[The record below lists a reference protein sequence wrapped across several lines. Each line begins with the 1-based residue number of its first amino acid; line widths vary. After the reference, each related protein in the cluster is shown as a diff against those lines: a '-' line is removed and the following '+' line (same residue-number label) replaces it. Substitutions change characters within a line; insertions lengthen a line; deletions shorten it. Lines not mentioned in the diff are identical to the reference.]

1 MHGASKRW
9 SEAQRHC
16 VEFPSERQH
25 DGPDPRQFFD
35 NLLKEDKMSGFN
47 HLLTGAGRRGLVL
60 GLSGMIGM
68 LYMGGCATM
77 SEMFTMQAP
86 EGQQQQV
93 TMPKSTWTGAASG
106 EQANALA
113 KTVVDANN
121 NTMKR
126 FDEVDGRLDK
136 LQETSSQD
144 LQTAQQAL
152 AKLEQMANQQGTGE
166 MTLFFKTGSAK
177 LDQFE
182 YQRLVRFLDY
192 ISVKSRGRKV
202 IILSI
207 GSASATG
214 SPQFNKKLSTER
226 SEAPLPVINQFLV
239 NVPHEFY
246 KVTGIGDMY
255 APKNASTDVDKRYQ
269 NVRVIAVYDTGN
281 IPQVPEEK

>member
-1 MHGASKRW
+1 MNGSNRLLNGAPYR
-9 SEAQRHC
+9 AMA
-16 VEFPSERQH
+16 
-25 DGPDPRQFFD
+25 
-35 NLLKEDKMSGFN
+35 L
-47 HLLTGAGRRGLVL
+47 A
-60 GLSGMIGM
+60 LSGIVGV
-68 LYMGGCATM
+68 LLIGGCGTM
-77 SEMFTMQAP
+77 EQMFSMKTP
-86 EGQQQQV
+86 EGQEKQV

-106 EQANALA
+106 EQANELA
-113 KTVVDANN
+113 KTVVEANN

-126 FDEVDGRLDK
+126 FDEVNGKLDK

-152 AKLEQMANQQGTGE
+152 AKLDQMANQQGTGE

-177 LDQFE
+177 LDQNQS
-182 YQRLVRFLDY
+182 QRLVRFLDY
-192 ISVKSRGRKV
+192 LSVKSRGRKV

-207 GSASATG
+207 GSASSTG
-214 SPQFNKKLSTER
+214 SPKLNKKLSTQR
-226 SEAPLPVINQFLV
+226 SEAPLPIISQYLV

-255 APKNASTDVDKRYQ
+255 SPKNVSMDENKRYQ